1 MTGPPDDRFAQQVRK
16 IISGLQAGEV
26 TTYGEIAAQAGREG
40 AARAVGRLLSNS
52 DGLPWWRVV
61 TKEGRLVPGLEDEQ
75 ARRLTQ
81 EGVRVHEN
89 RVRRAG

>member
-1 MTGPPDDRFAQQVRK
+1 MNNPPDERFGRQVRE
-16 IISGLQAGEV
+16 IISGLQVGEV
-26 TTYGEIAAQAGREG
+26 TTYGEIAAQAGRVG

-61 TKEGRLVPGLEDEQ
+61 TKEGRLVPGLEEEQ
-75 ARRLTQ
+75 ARRLTL
-81 EGVRVHEN
+81 EEVKVHEN